1 MPCHRCGARQTDPV
15 RGASPWR
22 RGVRAG
28 ELVLVCP
35 DCQRGRDWTADLAHC
50 AACGSARL
58 VRALGTTQCKDCGAE
73 DQVVAE
79 TGDGDDGTDGA
90 DGADGTD
97 DAGGGHGGHGTDGT
111 GGTAQSRSGVTTLSE
126 DVHAALERHFRQ
138 RSP

>member
-28 ELVLVCP
+28 EQVLICP

-58 VRALGTTQCKDCGAE
+58 VRALGNTQCKDCGAE
-73 DQVVAE
+73 DQVTAEPAATTADPAE
-79 TGDGDDGTDGA
+79 T
-90 DGADGTD
+90 
-97 DAGGGHGGHGTDGT
+97 
-111 GGTAQSRSGVTTLSE
+111 RSGATTLTE
-126 DVHAALERHFRQ
+126 DVHAALERHFGHR
-138 RSP
+138 PD